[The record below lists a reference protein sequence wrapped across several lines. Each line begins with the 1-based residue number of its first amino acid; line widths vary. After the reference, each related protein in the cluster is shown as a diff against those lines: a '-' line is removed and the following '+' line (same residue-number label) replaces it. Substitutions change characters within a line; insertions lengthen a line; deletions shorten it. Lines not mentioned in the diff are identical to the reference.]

1 MLFILKVNKFPI
13 IEPVIKLVPTIKPI
27 GNCTVS
33 STKKLTLLLFEL
45 FCKPI
50 TNNVNKQELIIGLQ
64 NNSNKSKVDFLVEE
78 TVKLPIG
85 FIVGTSFITGSIIG
99 NFFTLSLTNKE

>member
-1 MLFILKVNKFPI
+1 MQFQLKKIIFAIIFNSCLF
-13 IEPVIKLVPTIKPI
+13 
-27 GNCTVS
+27 
-33 STKKLTLLLFEL
+33 TL
-45 FCKPI
+45 
-50 TNNVNKQELIIGLQ
+50 LIIGIQ
-64 NNSNKSKVDFLVEE
+64 NNSNKRKVNLLTEE